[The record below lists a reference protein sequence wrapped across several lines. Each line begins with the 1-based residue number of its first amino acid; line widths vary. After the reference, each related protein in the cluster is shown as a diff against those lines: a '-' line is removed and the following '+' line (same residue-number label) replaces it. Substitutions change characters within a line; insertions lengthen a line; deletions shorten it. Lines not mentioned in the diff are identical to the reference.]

1 MNTRALIV
9 SIVLSSAVAASA
21 QQPQLRKVLRS
32 EQKFTIAPAGSFIL
46 ENPVGGVEVTGADV
60 TDVEATITTV
70 IRAADAASL
79 QEARKQS
86 GLLIGGDLNARIVRT
101 AVAANYEKKLWSASV
116 EWKVRVP
123 RTASV
128 RVLSSGNSRIQVSG
142 VNGNVHV
149 KNFNGTVSLT
159 NVLGASLVE
168 SVNGSII
175 YATPQPRGNVILST
189 VNGHITATLDANLDF
204 RWIAET
210 ATGDIR
216 TNLPARGAFFGA
228 TFRGAVNA
236 PGGPTL
242 TTRSLMGNINL
253 LGSGPRSAVSHS
265 LREMPA
271 ITIATAPARTGQN
284 AMTSSSGPRVLRL
297 GSVNGFFT
305 YETNLGDVKIA
316 EIKGDAD
323 ISTGAGEIQIGT
335 VGGSAKLRSF
345 GGPLQL
351 GEVAGPITAS
361 TRAGDIVVD
370 AMRRGGTLSTQGGTI
385 RILFSGGPARLTSG
399 GGDIIVRQAAAPLT
413 AATSSG
419 DVSITI
425 DPSSSTETV
434 EARTGKGNVI
444 LNVPPQFKADIDA
457 TITTSDPNADTIVSD
472 IPGLSITREQVS
484 GKTRVRAVGK
494 LNGGGNKVVLQAT
507 GGDIR
512 ILTGKNARPR

>member
-1 MNTRALIV
+1 MKTRALIV

-32 EQKFTIAPAGSFIL
+32 EQKFTIAPTGSFIL
-46 ENPVGGVEVTGADV
+46 ENPVGGVEVVGADV

-70 IRAADAASL
+70 IRGADAASI
-79 QEARKQS
+79 QEARKES

-101 AVAANYEKKLWSASV
+101 AVAANYEKKSWSATV
-116 EWKVRVP
+116 DWKVRVP
-123 RTASV
+123 RSASV
-128 RVLSSGNSRIQVSG
+128 RVLSNGNSRIKVTG
-142 VNGNVHV
+142 VKGNLHV
-149 KNFNGTVSLT
+149 KNFNGNVSVA
-159 NVLGASLVE
+159 NVLGSTLVE
-168 SVNGSII
+168 SVNGSIT
-175 YATPQPRGNVILST
+175 YSTPQPRGNVILST
-189 VNGHITATLDANLDF
+189 VNGYITATLDADKDF

-216 TNLPARGAFFGA
+216 TNLPARGAFFGS
-228 TFRGAVNA
+228 TFRGAVNT

-242 TTRSLMGNINL
+242 TTRSLMGNISL
-253 LGSGPRSAVSHS
+253 LGSGPHSAPMRS
-265 LREMPA
+265 LREIPA
-271 ITIATAPARTGQN
+271 ITIANSPARASQDS
-284 AMTSSSGPRVLRL
+284 MTSSSGPRVLRL
-297 GSVNGFFT
+297 GSVNGFFA

-351 GEVAGPITAS
+351 GEVAGPVTAS

-385 RILFSGGPARLTSG
+385 RILFAGGPARLTSG
-399 GGDIIVRQAAAPLT
+399 GGDIIVRQAAASVT
-413 AATSSG
+413 ATTTSG
-419 DVSITI
+419 DVSITV
-425 DPSSSTETV
+425 DPASASETI

-444 LNVPPQFKADIDA
+444 LNVTPGFKADVDA
-457 TITTSDPNADTIVSD
+457 TIITSDPNADTIVSD

-494 LNGGGNKVVLQAT
+494 LNGGGNKIVLYST

-512 ILTGKNARPR
+512 ILTGTNLRPR